1 MVSRGLSLGWENTA
15 ICMKLSNHVLY
26 SRIYALSLSLPPP
39 FSALILQGDRGV
51 WTEDFPLQQKGWI
64 KQLITN
70 SPALIVRRLLFDDL
84 SCVYIVE

>member
-39 FSALILQGDRGV
+39 PFSALILQGDRDV
-51 WTEDFPLQQKGWI
+51 WTEDFSWQQKGWI
-64 KQLITN
+64 QQLITN
-70 SPALIVRRLLFDDL
+70 SPALIVRRFVV
-84 SCVYIVE
+84 CVYRGVN